1 MIAAGMNKQ
10 ANFTTERIPFMGKL
24 FFCFCLGIGCLV
36 TVAGWAAE
44 KVVATRLTGER
55 VEGELLSI
63 TAKDVKIK
71 EADKE
76 VTLSAEQISEVEV
89 RGGVKPAR
97 PRVWTTLTDRT
108 LLVSGELQVSGA
120 QASTTLLSGASVI
133 VPAKSLSVVRLRA
146 QDAEVAEQWR
156 QIVEGERSGDVL
168 VVRKTVAKEAE
179 DDEEDEK
186 EAALPAITLDVLEGR
201 ILQMDGEQVQFD
213 FDDEKITVKRE
224 KLEGMLFGQGKRL
237 EERPTCWL
245 YDAAGSQL
253 AVKSITLQAGAAGG
267 GNSLAVVTLSGAQCT
282 LPLSAVRRIDFSAG
296 NLLEL
301 GSDDLPLEVTT
312 KEYDLQPKGLAP
324 LYEKLLAPQRF
335 ESAAAG
341 DWKVQGREFKSG
353 VVILQAGRISTRL
366 PAGFKQFEA
375 KLALADCSDAHAS
388 ATVKILLDG
397 KEVAKQTLS
406 MQRKEQSLPVS
417 VLVGEAKRL
426 LVEVEFPKGSVA
438 GAVVVLGEA
447 KVTK

>member
-1 MIAAGMNKQ
+1 MAKGQCRQTSGMKG
-10 ANFTTERIPFMGKL
+10 RIQFMDKL
-24 FFCFCLGIGCLV
+24 LFLFCLGVVCFVGV
-36 TVAGWAAE
+36 SAAAAE
-44 KVVATRLTGER
+44 KVTVTRLSGER

-63 TAKDVKIK
+63 TAKEVKIK

-76 VTLSAEQISEVEV
+76 TTLSAEQISEVEV

-108 LLVSGELQVSGA
+108 LLVSGELQVSGT
-120 QASTTLLSGASVI
+120 QASTTLLSGVSVI
-133 VPAKSLSVVRLRA
+133 VPTKSLSVVRLRA
-146 QDAEVAEQWR
+146 QDSEVAEQWR

-168 VVRKTVAKEAE
+168 VVRKTVVKEAE
-179 DDEEDEK
+179 EDEEDEK
-186 EAALPAITLDVLEGR
+186 GTAASTVTLDVLEGR

-267 GNSLAVVTLSGAQCT
+267 GNSLAVVTLAGAQST

-296 NLLEL
+296 NMLEL

-335 ESAAAG
+335 ESASAG
-341 DWKVQGREFKSG
+341 DWKVQGQEFKSG
-353 VVILQAGRISTRL
+353 VVILQTGRISTRL
-366 PAGFKQFEA
+366 PVGFKQFEA
-375 KLALADCSDAHAS
+375 KLALADCSDSHAS
-388 ATVKILLDG
+388 AIVKVLLDG

-417 VLVGEAKRL
+417 VPVGEAKRL

>member
-1 MIAAGMNKQ
+1 MAKGLIQQ
-10 ANFTTERIPFMGKL
+10 ASVAMGRIQYRDKL
-24 FFCFCLGIGCLV
+24 SFLFCFVVGCLV
-36 TVAGWAAE
+36 SVSGLAAE
-44 KVVATRLTGER
+44 KVVVTRLSGER

-63 TAKDVKIK
+63 TAKEVKIK
-71 EADKE
+71 ETDKE
-76 VTLSAEQISEVEV
+76 TTLSSEQISDVEV
-89 RGGVKPAR
+89 RGAVKPAR
-97 PRVWTTLTDRT
+97 SRVWTTLTDRS

-120 QASTTLLSGASVI
+120 QASTTLLSGVSVV

-168 VVRKTVAKEAE
+168 VVRKTVAKETEE
-179 DDEEDEK
+179 DDEDEK
-186 EAALPAITLDVLEGR
+186 GAATPTVTLDVLEGR
-201 ILQMDGEQVQFD
+201 ILQLDGEQVQFD

-237 EERPTCWL
+237 EERPACWL

-253 AVKSITLQAGAAGG
+253 AVKSITLQPAATGG
-267 GNSLAVVTLSGAQCT
+267 GNSLAVVTLSGAQST
-282 LPLSAVRRIDFSAG
+282 IPLSAVRRIDFSAG

-335 ESAAAG
+335 ESASAG
-341 DWKVQGREFKSG
+341 EWKVQGREFRNG

-375 KLALADCSDAHAS
+375 KLALADCSDSHAS
-388 ATVKILLDG
+388 AIVKVLLDG

-417 VLVGEAKRL
+417 VAVGEAKRL